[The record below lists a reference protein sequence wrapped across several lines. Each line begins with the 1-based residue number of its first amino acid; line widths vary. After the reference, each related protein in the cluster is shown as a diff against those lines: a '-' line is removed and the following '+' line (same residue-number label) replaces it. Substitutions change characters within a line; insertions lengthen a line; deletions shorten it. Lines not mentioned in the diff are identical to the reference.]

1 MSRAQDRAPQSSG
14 PRRDRARVLLLIA
27 TLVLWFLAPPALA
40 EGPNQNQKSPELA
53 RLFPREADIV
63 VEGSETPGSL
73 QAIRLPAEA
82 LKEARPDLS
91 DVRIFDAAGGEVPF
105 LVETAVPRPPPRLIE
120 RRSASPIEVRN
131 VRPWGDKA
139 STGRRR
145 ESFVVEVPGPPPKTL
160 AWELILV
167 TDEPRFVRRFEVR
180 EDSGK
185 GRVLA
190 EGSVFR
196 LPAPLRERTRIPLPE
211 DARGKIQVLLEPEDE
226 DSRYLE
232 PALLFETALPVDSSP
247 SVIVPLVEASRTRA
261 GGRTVITLERPRGIV
276 PTALRIATA
285 TDTFY
290 RPMEVWDEG
299 AGHAPT
305 RLGKAAVF
313 RVKAPPAVEALEAA
327 IDRPSGDAL
336 RVEIEDGDSP
346 PLADLS
352 LVAVVTQPSLLFAL
366 PSSSVGPG
374 MVLRFGGGRAHRP
387 RYDLEGL
394 RDALDRGARRWLG
407 DPSQRA
413 AREVKLGRIRP
424 NPAFDP
430 APALGFAM
438 RPGPAVE
445 AGSYSHRMSL
455 RAPTS
460 AEGALRLR
468 LTPEILAAARAD
480 LGDVRVVDA
489 SGRQWPFLLEEDV
502 ARQEVPLAI
511 EGPRR
516 EGGKSRFELRPP
528 ASPIAV
534 GSIFIDIKADYLD
547 RPYQMVGET
556 AGGRVEPLGSGTLAR
571 RPGSQGSWIEV
582 AFPKTRAGSFALIV
596 DDGDD
601 APIDLRGAKALVAVP
616 DLFLAAPEGEYTL
629 LVGQP
634 RAPAARYEL
643 ARARDLVLSV
653 SAAPLEAGALQ
664 KNPAFEPPP
673 AESRTEQYALWAVL
687 AIAAIA
693 LSALTLRLARGEG
706 DPQEPKKAPAQEL
719 KKEQTPDAK
728 QEPAPEAKQE
738 PAVEPKREQTPEPAK
753 EQTAEPKPEP
763 TPKQA
768 N

>member
-1 MSRAQDRAPQSSG
+1 
-14 PRRDRARVLLLIA
+14 
-27 TLVLWFLAPPALA
+27 
-40 EGPNQNQKSPELA
+40 
-53 RLFPREADIV
+53 
-63 VEGSETPGSL
+63 
-73 QAIRLPAEA
+73 
-82 LKEARPDLS
+82 
-91 DVRIFDAAGGEVPF
+91 
-105 LVETAVPRPPPRLIE
+105 
-120 RRSASPIEVRN
+120 
-131 VRPWGDKA
+131 
-139 STGRRR
+139 
-145 ESFVVEVPGPPPKTL
+145 
-160 AWELILV
+160 
-167 TDEPRFVRRFEVR
+167 
-180 EDSGK
+180 
-185 GRVLA
+185 
-190 EGSVFR
+190 
-196 LPAPLRERTRIPLPE
+196 
-211 DARGKIQVLLEPEDE
+211 
-226 DSRYLE
+226 
-232 PALLFETALPVDSSP
+232 
-247 SVIVPLVEASRTRA
+247 
-261 GGRTVITLERPRGIV
+261 
-276 PTALRIATA
+276 
-285 TDTFY
+285 
-290 RPMEVWDEG
+290 
-299 AGHAPT
+299 
-305 RLGKAAVF
+305 
-313 RVKAPPAVEALEAA
+313 
-327 IDRPSGDAL
+327 
-336 RVEIEDGDSP
+336 
-346 PLADLS
+346 
-352 LVAVVTQPSLLFAL
+352 
-366 PSSSVGPG
+366 
-374 MVLRFGGGRAHRP
+374 
-387 RYDLEGL
+387 
-394 RDALDRGARRWLG
+394 
-407 DPSQRA
+407 
-413 AREVKLGRIRP
+413 
-424 NPAFDP
+424 
-430 APALGFAM
+430 
-438 RPGPAVE
+438 
-445 AGSYSHRMSL
+445 
-455 RAPTS
+455 
-460 AEGALRLR
+460 
-468 LTPEILAAARAD
+468 
-480 LGDVRVVDA
+480 
-489 SGRQWPFLLEEDV
+489 
-502 ARQEVPLAI
+502 LAI

-582 AFPKTRAGSFALIV
+582 AFPKTRAGSFALVV